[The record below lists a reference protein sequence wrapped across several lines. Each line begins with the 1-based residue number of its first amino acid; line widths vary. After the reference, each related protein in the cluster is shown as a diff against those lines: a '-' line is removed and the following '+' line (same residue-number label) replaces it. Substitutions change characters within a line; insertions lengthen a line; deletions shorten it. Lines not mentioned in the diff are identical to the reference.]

1 MGSLT
6 DDPKDTE
13 LLKLIQEASK
23 RSGRVAALDWDELM
37 FEPQRNFILDSERL
51 KVACCSRRA
60 GKSHSIALALLKAGF
75 QHPGSFPIYMNMNRS
90 SAQVIIWPAL
100 REIDARF
107 NLDLKF
113 NKATSDVGLPN
124 GSVIKVYGVGSRREM
139 DKARG
144 GKPPLCCLDEA
155 QNMGSDMEYLITE
168 ILLPATADYKASILV
183 TGTPNAS
190 CSGPFYNITHGKG
203 MGERDAEL
211 GWSVHHWTMAE
222 NPYIIDVEE
231 EYDLAKK
238 AKGWTDLSPGFRRE
252 YKGEWVRD
260 TMGLC
265 FEMSTSM
272 LVDEFPEKDATDWRY
287 ILGVDLG
294 TVDPCAFTVLAY
306 SRALARTYVLM
317 SYKDQFTTLQCGTE
331 IERLMDIYKFD
342 HIVVD
347 SGGQG
352 AAFIQQWKET
362 HPTIPARPV
371 RKGYDSVDMGIGI
384 INADMRAGKLKI
396 VKHSCKQLLDEMN
409 ILIWDDRKSITGKR
423 MVKRGDNYPDHACD
437 SYRYAYQKVRTHD
450 TRGFGYYDMLDP
462 GSREWIQRDAQR
474 HKAEI
479 LKEAKDTRPFWQ
491 TLVTRT
497 PPKL

>member
-1 MGSLT
+1 MSKQKK
-6 DDPKDTE
+6 DPE
-13 LLKLIQEASK
+13 LLRLIEEASK
-23 RSGRVAALDWDELM
+23 RSGRIASLDWEQLM
-37 FEPQRNFILDSERL
+37 FEPQRDFIMDDNRL
-51 KVACCSRRA
+51 RVACCSRRA
-60 GKSHSIALALLKAGF
+60 GKSHAIGLAMVKAGF
-75 QHPGSFPIYMNMNRS
+75 MYPASQPIYMNGTRS
-90 SAQVIIWPAL
+90 SIKKDVWPAIRKL
-100 REIDARF
+100 NKELSLGLEFVENEAII
-107 NLDLKF
+107 KF
-113 NKATSDVGLPN
+113 PN
-124 GSVIKVYGVGSRREM
+124 ESRIMSYGIGSRREM
-139 DKARG
+139 DKIRG
-144 GKPPLCCLDEA
+144 GKPPICCLDEA

-260 TMGLC
+260 TLGLC
-265 FEMSTSM
+265 FEMPNAM
-272 LVDEFPEKDATDWRY
+272 IVDEFPEKDTSDWRY
-287 ILGVDLG
+287 VLGVDLG
-294 TVDPCAFTVLAY
+294 TVDPCAFTIIAY
-306 SRALARTYVLM
+306 SRALARSYVLM

-352 AAFIQQWKET
+352 AAFIRQWKET

-384 INADMRAGKLKI
+384 INSDVRAGKLKI

-409 ILIWDDRKSITGKR
+409 ILIWDDRKSITGR
-423 MVKRGDNYPDHACD
+423 RLVKRGDAYPDHCAD
-437 SYRYAYQKVRTHD
+437 SFRYAYQKVRTHS
-450 TRGFGYYDMLDP
+450 TRGWEYEDMLERNSP
-462 GSREWIQRDAQR
+462 EWRARKAARFKQSIMNEREES
-474 HKAEI
+474 K
-479 LKEAKDTRPFWQ
+479 PFWQ
-491 TLVTRT
+491 TLVAREL
-497 PPKL
+497 PKI

>member
-1 MGSLT
+1 MTEST
-6 DDPKDTE
+6 KDPE
-13 LLKLIQEASK
+13 LFKLIEEAAK
-23 RSGRVAALDWDELM
+23 RSGRLAALDWEELM
-37 FEPQRNFILDSERL
+37 FEPQRKFITDPSRL

-75 QHPGSFPIYMNMNRS
+75 EHPGSFPVYINMNRA

-100 REIDARF
+100 REIDARL
-107 NLDLKF
+107 NLGLNF
-113 NKATSDVGLPN
+113 NKATSDISLPN
-124 GSVIKVYGVGSRREM
+124 NSVIKVYGAGSRREM
-139 DKARG
+139 DKMRG
-144 GKPPLCCLDEA
+144 GKPPLACLDEA

-168 ILLPATADYKASILV
+168 ILLPATADYKASVLV

-211 GWSVHHWTMAE
+211 GWSVHHWTME
-222 NPYIIDVEE
+222 DNPYIIDVEE

-238 AKGWTDLSPGFRRE
+238 AKGWTELSSGFRRE

-265 FEMSTSM
+265 FELPQRM
-272 LVDEFPEKDATDWRY
+272 LVDEFPQRDASDWRY

-294 TVDPCAFTVLAY
+294 TVDPCAFTILAY
-306 SRALARTYVLM
+306 SRALAMTYVLM
-317 SYKDQFTTLQCGTE
+317 SYKDSFTTLQAGTE
-331 IERLMDIYKFD
+331 IERLMDLYKFD

-352 AAFIQQWKET
+352 AAFINQWKESN
-362 HPTIPARPV
+362 PMIPARPV

-384 INADMRAGKLKI
+384 INSDSRAGKLKI
-396 VKHSCKQLLDEMN
+396 IKSSCKQLIDEMN

-423 MVKRGDNYPDHACD
+423 VVKRGDNYPDHCAD
-437 SYRYAYQKVRTHD
+437 SFRYGYQKVRTHD
-450 TRGFGYYDMLDP
+450 TRGFGYADMLEKGTP
-462 GSREWIQRDAQR
+462 EWYERKAAEI
-474 HKAEI
+474 KAEA
-479 LKEAKDTRPFWQ
+479 LTPPEKAKPFWQ
-491 TLVTRT
+491 TLVTRQL
-497 PPKL
+497 PKI